1 MLKTMPLGKIKSAAM
16 YGIRLRVG
24 HWAVAIQRD
33 GVTLGKIFSFT
44 VYGSQAAALRQA
56 QAWRDEIVRQHP
68 PATRQQFAATSR
80 RNNTSGYTGVKLAND
95 RDGIPRYWEASTRL
109 GPGNTVRKF
118 FSIKRYG
125 NAHAKELAIAER
137 QRQLEL
143 IEGRIQTHPDEAKL
157 REIPVPRLLP
167 ADHKRPKR
175 LPQESLNTSNTSGYP
190 GVSFRVDKNWN
201 IPYWMAITRVGGKTM
216 TKSFSIK
223 RYGDAQAKRLAIAE
237 RQRQME
243 QVLKLADEG
252 KTPKR
257 GPRRQKISA
266 ATAVA

>member
-1 MLKTMPLGKIKSAAM
+1 M
-16 YGIRLRVG
+16 YGIRRRVR

-44 VYGSQAAALRQA
+44 VYGSKAAALRQA
-56 QAWRDEIVRQHP
+56 QAWRDEIIRQHP
-68 PATRQQFAATSR
+68 PATRQQFAATPR
-80 RNNTSGYTGVKLAND
+80 RNNTSGYTGVKLFKD
-95 RDGIPRYWEASTRL
+95 KDGTPRYWEASTRL

-118 FSIKRYG
+118 FSIKLYG
-125 NAHAKELAIAER
+125 DAHAKDLAIAER

-143 IEGRIQTHPDEAKL
+143 IDGRIQTHPDEAKL

-167 ADHKRPKR
+167 SDNKRPKR
-175 LPQESLNTSNTSGYP
+175 LPQEALNTTNTSGYP

-201 IPYWMAITRVGGKTM
+201 IPYWMAVTRVGGKTM

-223 RYGDAQAKRLAIAE
+223 RYGDAQAKQLAIAE
-237 RQRQME
+237 RQKQME
-243 QVLKLADEG
+243 QVRKLADEG

-257 GPRRQKISA
+257 GPRRRIEQMTGAASA
-266 ATAVA
+266 